1 MKNVMGVGDVIT
13 RHVNVLMM
21 DGRVIGEGDVWR
33 CVGMG
38 LLLGV
43 KNVTAHLDVVMIIA
57 YANKTTHT
65 TMRQGSVVIVGMGL
79 LSIMRNVTGMTS
91 IVRTRHANAWMDIH

>member
-1 MKNVMGVGDVIT
+1 MGVGDVIT
-13 RHVNVLMM
+13 THAIAVLMM
-21 DGRVIGEGDVWR
+21 DGRVMGEGDVWR

-43 KNVTAHLDVVMIIA
+43 RNVTAHLDVVMIIA

-65 TMRQGSVVIVGMGL
+65 TMRQGTVVIVGMGL
-79 LSIMRNVTGMTS
+79 LSIMRNVTGMMS